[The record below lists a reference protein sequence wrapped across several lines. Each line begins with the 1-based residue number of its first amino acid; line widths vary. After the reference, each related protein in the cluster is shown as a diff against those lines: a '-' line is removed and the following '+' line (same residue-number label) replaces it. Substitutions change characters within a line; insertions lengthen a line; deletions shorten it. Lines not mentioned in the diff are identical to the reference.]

1 MFYHI
6 EGKVTDVEPTLVV
19 IDCGGVGYALNASLN
34 TISRV
39 SLGERA
45 KLYVSEAIGESNF
58 DLYGFYSKE
67 EKRCFEMLT
76 SVSGIGPKAALSI
89 LSYNTPDDLALA
101 IINGND
107 KALTVA
113 PGVGKKIA
121 QRVILELK
129 DKVSKGLGS
138 ASEIKLP
145 AVSVSAQGGVMNDVM
160 TALAVLGYSGSDVA
174 PALKS
179 LDTDGMTAEQIIK
192 AVLKQMVR

>member
-6 EGKVTDVEPTLVV
+6 EGKVTDVEPALVV

-34 TISRV
+34 TVSRV

-129 DKVSKGLGS
+129 DKLGAGMPFAGDKAPRSERFRSGRCDERRYDGACGVGL
-138 ASEIKLP
+138 
-145 AVSVSAQGGVMNDVM
+145 QR
-160 TALAVLGYSGSDVA
+160 LGCRA
-174 PALKS
+174 RTQEP
-179 LDTDGMTAEQIIK
+179 
-192 AVLKQMVR
+192 

>member
-138 ASEIKLP
+138 ASETKLH
-145 AVSVSAQGGVMNDVM
+145 AASVSAQGGVMNDVM

-179 LDTDGMTAEQIIK
+179 LDADGMTAEQIIK

>member
-6 EGKVTDVEPTLVV
+6 EGKVTDVEPALVV
-19 IDCGGVGYALNASLN
+19 IDCGGVGYALNAPLN

-58 DLYGFYSKE
+58 DLYGFCSKE

-138 ASEIKLP
+138 TSEIKLP
-145 AVSVSAQGGVMNDVM
+145 AVSASAQGGVMNDVM